1 MRAVKRTSALAPSAR
16 TVDSSCCLISPQ
28 VLSLL
33 ACMPRPLPFLAGMLR
48 PVIFLLCSLLWS
60 AVFATGTSP
69 SLTSIDAIRRMS
81 REQAAE
87 AVPARIAG
95 TCIYT
100 ANDEFFLHDGTH
112 GIWVSSLTSRAKGML
127 QDTSPLRDLA
137 VGVTLEVNGLTD
149 PGSYARQVLP
159 TFIRVTGHAPL
170 PPPVR
175 ISAEQLVAGNEDGQL
190 VELEGVVQD
199 VQVLA
204 DRTVC
209 SLMAKG
215 VNCWIAFS
223 GPARNNLPP
232 LVDARVRAVGAFAPD
247 FNNRSE
253 AVLPKIICSHSGSI
267 QIIKPPPADPFD
279 SPSVRLNELRG
290 FSPDVTLFH
299 RKVTSGIITFV
310 RPGEFFMLRDGNTCV
325 RVASD
330 AVHLQTGW
338 KVDVT
343 AFIDTSQHL
352 TALKNGMVRKTGD
365 ASPPPP
371 AVVSAMDLIK
381 SASWQMAKSHSPSDL
396 NGHTVTL
403 RGRIRQVDG
412 SSAQSPVTIWIESD
426 NILFPANL
434 PNGMRI
440 AQDRA
445 DTWQVGALVD
455 VTACCELAF
464 RGKPDPL
471 GLYEPMGLH
480 AWLASAEDLSVIQ
493 PAPWWNTRRLSIAL
507 SGTAITALIA
517 FGGIAMLRRQVK
529 QQVAIL
535 SRELE
540 TKAVATERERMARDL
555 HDTLEQ
561 QLTGVAMQLESLA
574 KHPDS
579 HPPGFS
585 SRIDLA
591 SRMVRHSREEARR
604 SVWDLRNRVLET
616 HGLPVALQSLAE
628 SAAIDGGP
636 KVEVQISGSP
646 TCLEPATEYQ
656 LLRMAQEA
664 LANALKHAHASR
676 ILIHLSTTALQCK
689 LVIEDDGV
697 GLGTQVASPPGPP
710 HFGWIGMHERA
721 SKIGATLD
729 IVSPPA
735 GGCTVTIQ
743 VPLSIE

>member
-1 MRAVKRTSALAPSAR
+1 MVCGRCGLISALPLPLVALMPRSLPLLAG
-16 TVDSSCCLISPQ
+16 LLHLLGF
-28 VLSLL
+28 VLSSL
-33 ACMPRPLPFLAGMLR
+33 AWSGLVLA
-48 PVIFLLCSLLWS
+48 
-60 AVFATGTSP
+60 GTSP
-69 SLTSIDAIRRMS
+69 PLSSIDEIRRLS
-81 REQAAE
+81 REQAA
-87 AVPARIAG
+87 AGLPVRISG

-100 ANDEFFLHDGTH
+100 SNGECFIHDGNH
-112 GIWVSSLTSRAKGML
+112 GIWVSSLTSRSKGLM
-127 QDTSPLRDLA
+127 QDSSALKDLA
-137 VGVTLEVNGLTD
+137 VGSSLEVEGLTD

-159 TFIRVTGHAPL
+159 TVIRVTGQAPL
-170 PPPVR
+170 PSPIR
-175 ISAEQLVAGNEDGQL
+175 ISAEQLVAGNEDGQF
-190 VELEGVVQD
+190 VEVEGVVQD

-209 SLMAKG
+209 SFMAKG
-215 VNCWIAFS
+215 VSCWIALY
-223 GPARNNLPP
+223 GPAKDNLPR
-232 LVDARVRAVGAFAPD
+232 LADARVLVVGAFAPD

-253 AVLPKIICSHSGSI
+253 AVLPKIICSHPGCI
-267 QIIKPPPADPFD
+267 QIIKPPPEDPFD
-279 SPSVRLNELRG
+279 APPVRLNELRG
-290 FSPDVTLFH
+290 FSPDVSLFH

-310 RPGEFFMLRDGNTCV
+310 RPGEFFILRDGKTCV

-330 AVHLQTGW
+330 LVDLQPGW
-338 KVDVT
+338 NVDVA

-352 TALKNGMVRKTGD
+352 SALKNGMVRKTGHET
-365 ASPPPP
+365 PPPP
-371 AVVSAMDLIK
+371 ARVSAMDLMR
-381 SASWQMAKSHSPSDL
+381 SASWQAARNLESSDL

-403 RGRIRQVDG
+403 RGKIRQIDG
-412 SSAQSPVTIWIESD
+412 SSSASPVTVWIESD
-426 NILFPANL
+426 NMLFPANL
-434 PNGMRI
+434 PHGTRI
-440 AQDRA
+440 SPHLA
-445 DTWQVGALVD
+445 DLWQVGAWVEI
-455 VTACCELAF
+455 TACFELDF

-480 AWLASAEDLSVIQ
+480 AWLASADNLSVIQ
-493 PAPWWNTRRLSIAL
+493 SAPWWNTRRLTIAL
-507 SGTAITALIA
+507 SGTAITAVLA
-517 FGGIAMLRRQVK
+517 FGGIAILRRQVK
-529 QQVAIL
+529 RQVAIL

-561 QLTGVAMQLESLA
+561 QLTGVAMQLEGLA
-574 KHPDS
+574 KHPES

-636 KVEVQISGSP
+636 KVEVQIAGTS
-646 TCLEPATEYQ
+646 THLEAAAEYQ

-664 LANALKHAHASR
+664 LANALKHAHAHR
-676 ILIHLSTTALQCK
+676 ILIRLSTTSDRCC

-697 GLGTQVASPPGPP
+697 GFGSQVANPPGPP
-710 HFGWIGMHERA
+710 HFGWIGMQERA

-729 IVSPPA
+729 IISPPS

-743 VPLSIE
+743 MPLPIE